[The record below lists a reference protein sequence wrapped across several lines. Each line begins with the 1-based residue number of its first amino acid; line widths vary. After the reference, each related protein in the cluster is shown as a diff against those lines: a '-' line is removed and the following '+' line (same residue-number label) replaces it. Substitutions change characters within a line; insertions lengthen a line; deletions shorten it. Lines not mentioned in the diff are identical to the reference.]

1 MIPSETICQQI
12 IEFYTKTKIKV
23 EDIIK
28 MFHISPYD
36 LYDIIGSHNIPR
48 RGRLEWK
55 PAAKEFNI
63 GNKIYFWM
71 VISAPFFKLRA
82 NKQRLR
88 FVKCRCDCG
97 YETDIS
103 VSELASGTKV
113 SCGCKNATPVNL
125 DEKLIKR
132 RLYYRWVGMRRRC
145 SNPKYKGYHIY
156 GGKGIKVC
164 EEWNN
169 FENFEKWAHANGFQ
183 SHLALDRIDP
193 NGNYEPSN
201 CEWVTLSENT
211 RRISTFRDKV
221 INELK
226 ETNRLL
232 KLTINDLEQ
241 ELARC
246 KLLIVN

>member
-1 MIPSETICQQI
+1 
-12 IEFYTKTKIKV
+12 
-23 EDIIK
+23 

-132 RLYYRWVGMRRRC
+132 RLYYRWVVMRIRC
-145 SNPKYKGYHIY
+145 SNPKYKVYHIY

-169 FENFEKWAHANGFQ
+169 FIKHCCLPITGHVYHRKDEVVDTCNSQYNIFCIH
-183 SHLALDRIDP
+183 I
-193 NGNYEPSN
+193 Y
-201 CEWVTLSENT
+201 
-211 RRISTFRDKV
+211 
-221 INELK
+221 
-226 ETNRLL
+226 
-232 KLTINDLEQ
+232 LT
-241 ELARC
+241 
-246 KLLIVN
+246 